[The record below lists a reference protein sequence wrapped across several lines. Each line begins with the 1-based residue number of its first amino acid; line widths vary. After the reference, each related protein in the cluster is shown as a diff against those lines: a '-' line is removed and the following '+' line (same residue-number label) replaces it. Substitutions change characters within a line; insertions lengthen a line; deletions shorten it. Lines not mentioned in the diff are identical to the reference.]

1 MGRGGAAIERETND
15 MKMSIL
21 SVGRDSTPLVL
32 GGKRTRAAA
41 DDEAFLDN
49 FHTHKRYL
57 TEVMASSLNG
67 LKVGE
72 ATSDN
77 NNNPRS
83 SPPLLDAAMNVMMS
97 PAHTETAALSRS
109 ASSFPTSHGD
119 DTSTLD
125 SPMSDDSDESVG
137 YRMGRVSEVSPF
149 MPISNTKTVSTS
161 TAAVSPVLPRRNTTS
176 ISGYL
181 MGVASQQQTPPPYT
195 PSLPFPCS
203 QPRVK
208 DSEGR
213 LPPSPSDPCQS
224 ADLRRAA
231 LMRSLQMRSQSPIK
245 PVTTTPAIA
254 SQTDSEKA
262 ASAQV
267 LEGGAQLPE
276 QTGCNSEVLERSGSS
291 LFPSVTTRASTR
303 VRSLLQD
310 EPNVVDTVEISGT
323 VNFAAT
329 SSTTQ
334 EQEIIKKGTQEARFE
349 SVTAQQQKGVRGCSK
364 LGNVA
369 ASDGNTSDSESK
381 QPSRRPSAAT
391 AKKSSKRAKRL

>member
-1 MGRGGAAIERETND
+1 

-97 PAHTETAALSRS
+97 PAHTETAALSR
-109 ASSFPTSHGD
+109 D

-303 VRSLLQD
+303 VRSLLLD

-334 EQEIIKKGTQEARFE
+334 EQEIIKKGSQEARFE
-349 SVTAQQQKGVRGCSK
+349 SVTVQQQKGVRGCSK

>member
-1 MGRGGAAIERETND
+1 MKKHSNSCPSSCFPLLCHIFQNAFSSKAAE
-15 MKMSIL
+15 
-21 SVGRDSTPLVL
+21 
-32 GGKRTRAAA
+32 
-41 DDEAFLDN
+41 DEAFLDN

-72 ATSDN
+72 ATSNN
-77 NNNPRS
+77 NNNPHS
-83 SPPLLDAAMNVMMS
+83 SPPLLDAAMNVMTS
-97 PAHTETAALSRS
+97 PAHTETAALSR
-109 ASSFPTSHGD
+109 D

-149 MPISNTKTVSTS
+149 MPISSTKTVSTS
-161 TAAVSPVLPRRNTTS
+161 TAAVSPVLPRRNSTS

-208 DSEGR
+208 DAEGR

-245 PVTTTPAIA
+245 PVTTTTAIA

-267 LEGGAQLPE
+267 LEGVAQLPE

-303 VRSLLQD
+303 VRSLLLD
-310 EPNVVDTVEISGT
+310 EPNVADTVEISGT
-323 VNFAAT
+323 VIFAAT

-349 SVTAQQQKGVRGCSK
+349 SVIAQQQKGVRGCSK
-364 LGNVA
+364 LANVA
-369 ASDGNTSDSESK
+369 ASDDGNTSDSESK
-381 QPSRRPSAAT
+381 QPSRRPSAAI
-391 AKKSSKRAKRL
+391 AKKSCKRAKRL

>member
-1 MGRGGAAIERETND
+1 

-97 PAHTETAALSRS
+97 PAHTETAALSR
-109 ASSFPTSHGD
+109 D

-254 SQTDSEKA
+254 SQMDSEKA

-303 VRSLLQD
+303 VRSLLLD
-310 EPNVVDTVEISGT
+310 EPNVVGTVEISGI

-334 EQEIIKKGTQEARFE
+334 EQEIIKKGSQEARFE
-349 SVTAQQQKGVRGCSK
+349 SITAQQQKGVRGCSK

>member
-1 MGRGGAAIERETND
+1 
-15 MKMSIL
+15 
-21 SVGRDSTPLVL
+21 
-32 GGKRTRAAA
+32 
-41 DDEAFLDN
+41 
-49 FHTHKRYL
+49 
-57 TEVMASSLNG
+57 
-67 LKVGE
+67 
-72 ATSDN
+72 
-77 NNNPRS
+77 
-83 SPPLLDAAMNVMMS
+83 
-97 PAHTETAALSRS
+97 
-109 ASSFPTSHGD
+109 
-119 DTSTLD
+119 
-125 SPMSDDSDESVG
+125 
-137 YRMGRVSEVSPF
+137 MGRVSEVSPF

-310 EPNVVDTVEISGT
+310 EPNVVDTVEMLGT

-391 AKKSSKRAKRL
+391 AKKSSKRAKRLWWWMSKKSSITRRCQFWTSVNWPRLQWCWKLFTPSWWHFFCITWSLWESESESDPDPVTPNPKSLHFTSQLWGRLLTTFSNTI

>member
-1 MGRGGAAIERETND
+1 MTIG
-15 MKMSIL
+15 SVVLYIL
-21 SVGRDSTPLVL
+21 SR
-32 GGKRTRAAA
+32 
-41 DDEAFLDN
+41 
-49 FHTHKRYL
+49 
-57 TEVMASSLNG
+57 
-67 LKVGE
+67 
-72 ATSDN
+72 
-77 NNNPRS
+77 
-83 SPPLLDAAMNVMMS
+83 
-97 PAHTETAALSRS
+97 
-109 ASSFPTSHGD
+109 D

-161 TAAVSPVLPRRNTTS
+161 TAPVSPVLPRRNTTS

-245 PVTTTPAIA
+245 PATTTPAIA

-276 QTGCNSEVLERSGSS
+276 QTGCNSEVLERTGSS

-303 VRSLLQD
+303 VRSLLLD
-310 EPNVVDTVEISGT
+310 EPNVVGTVEILAT

-349 SVTAQQQKGVRGCSK
+349 SVIAQQQRGCSK
-364 LGNVA
+364 LGDVA

-381 QPSRRPSAAT
+381 QPSRRPSAAI